1 MGRLGPRRIIM
12 RTVAIVQARMG
23 SKRFPGKMLS
33 TLDGHSVLEWV
44 LRRVSRSRRLDEVVL
59 ATSDLPRDDALVEV
73 ARTCGVRTFRG
84 SEDNVLDRFC
94 SAGDAFGAQLVV
106 RVCAD
111 NPFVDPAEIDRLIE
125 FHLNNKSDLSCN
137 HQDRLGSKYADG
149 FGAEVLSLNTL
160 RSIADCA
167 TEPRHREHVT
177 LYIWEHP
184 DDYIISGVPAPVG
197 LAFPQLRFDVDRPS
211 DLVYLKSL
219 CRSGVSIDSTA
230 IEIVLIALKS

>member
-1 MGRLGPRRIIM
+1 M
-12 RTVAIVQARMG
+12 
-23 SKRFPGKMLS
+23 
-33 TLDGHSVLEWV
+33 
-44 LRRVSRSRRLDEVVL
+44 
-59 ATSDLPRDDALVEV
+59 
-73 ARTCGVRTFRG
+73 
-84 SEDNVLDRFC
+84 
-94 SAGDAFGAQLVV
+94 
-106 RVCAD
+106 CAD